1 MTGYE
6 MEGNLIILLHRNID
20 FLLWISIS
28 SRKPSGILCILNLI
42 AFDNNEIPKNIS

>member
-28 SRKPSGILCILNLI
+28 SRKLSGILCILNFI
-42 AFDNNEIPKNIS
+42 SFDNNEIPKSIS